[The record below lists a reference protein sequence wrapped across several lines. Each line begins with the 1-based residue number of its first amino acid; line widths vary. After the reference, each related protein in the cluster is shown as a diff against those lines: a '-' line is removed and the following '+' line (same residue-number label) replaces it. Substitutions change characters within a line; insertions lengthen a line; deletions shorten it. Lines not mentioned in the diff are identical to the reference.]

1 MKNNDFIS
9 FLFMLYNNAQYKNET
24 MDQGSVIEYYKK
36 LKDIISTNDGT
47 RSFIIRTEDC
57 HDQNAPFNQSQET
70 RLRITHSDHM
80 ISQITEGFINF
91 KIKLTIQL
99 SKDIQTTHVN
109 DTEKLGKIF
118 VGFKSSNQ
126 LLDQLQIYSNNLS
139 TGYQQNECCREGFCY
154 STIKPYSEKKTR
166 KYTHS
171 LYENV
176 SDYSQSVCGTYVD
189 LVDIMDGQKHDVE
202 FEMNLPFEDMLA
214 LQAFDLYPNR
224 IVGDIEIRF
233 YVKPAGLVYC
243 QVDPRKIK
251 EVKEFMEDST
261 IASTFKSIPIFKH
274 GFTQIGNDSKIA
286 ALNVGSDKS
295 ITPTT
300 ESITLSCLGL
310 TVTAC
315 KSNMFGFGVK
325 ESTLQAIEQ
334 MFSEPVSIPSQQL
347 DYNAFPTAPTAAGV
361 QGTMNSPLSN
371 ITSITVVFPKHANDY
386 TCFDNPIYHNL
397 QLTINGKNY
406 PDEPVSTLGAR
417 FLQYQLVASEL
428 DGGIQCT
435 KEFEDS
441 LTMPKNK
448 DDGTR
453 YKNTLSDASS
463 FMLNIQTERSRGG
476 YLFDGL
482 DSNGQNVPIQIRG
495 QPIHSGDG
503 DTYFNC
509 DETGQN
515 HPPPPQ
521 VFFCRDTYFTVDIHD
536 GLVYHL
542 KGCPPGSQV

>member
-1 MKNNDFIS
+1 
-9 FLFMLYNNAQYKNET
+9 MLYNNAQYKNES
-24 MDQGSVIEYYKK
+24 MDQGSVVEYYKK

-70 RLRITHSDHM
+70 RLRITHNDHM

-91 KIKLTIQL
+91 NIKLTLQL
-99 SKDIQTTHVN
+99 SEVITDIHSG
-109 DTEKLGKIF
+109 DEKQLGKIF

-126 LLDQLQIYSNNLS
+126 LLDQLQIYSNNIS
-139 TGYQQNECCREGFCY
+139 SGYQQNECCREGFCY

-189 LVDIMDGQKHDVE
+189 LNTLMDGQKHEVE

-214 LQAFDLYPNR
+214 FQAFDLYPNR

-233 YVKPAGLVYC
+233 YVKPVGLVYC

-251 EVKEFMEDST
+251 EVKEFMEDES
-261 IASTFKSIPIFKH
+261 IAATFTETPVFLH
-274 GFTQIGNDSKIA
+274 QFTQIGNESKIA
-286 ALNVGSDKS
+286 ALKIDSGNV
-295 ITPTT
+295 TT
-300 ESITLSCLGL
+300 TTKAVTLSCHGL
-310 TVTAC
+310 TVTSC

-325 ESTLQAIEQ
+325 ESTLQAIAS

-347 DYNAFPTAPTAAGV
+347 DYNAFPLAPTRAGV
-361 QGTMNSPLSN
+361 QSTINAPLN
-371 ITSITVVFPKHANDY
+371 NTTSISVMFPKHSNDY
-386 TCFDNPIYHNL
+386 TCFDNPIYHNV
-397 QLTINGKNY
+397 QLTINGQNY
-406 PDEPVSTLGAR
+406 PDEPISTLGAR

-435 KEFEDS
+435 KEYEDS
-441 LTMPKNK
+441 LTMIKNNETTGK
-448 DDGTR
+448 R
-453 YKNTLSDASS
+453 FKNTLSDASS
-463 FMLNIQTERSRGG
+463 FMINIQTERSRGG

>member
-1 MKNNDFIS
+1 
-9 FLFMLYNNAQYKNET
+9 MLYNNAQYKNES
-24 MDQGSVIEYYKK
+24 MDQGSVVEYYKK

-70 RLRITHSDHM
+70 RLRITHNDHM

-91 KIKLTIQL
+91 NIKLTLQL
-99 SKDIQTTHVN
+99 SEVITDIHSG
-109 DTEKLGKIF
+109 DEKQLGKIF

-126 LLDQLQIYSNNLS
+126 LLDQLQIYSNNIS
-139 TGYQQNECCREGFCY
+139 SGYQQNECCREGFCY

>member
-1 MKNNDFIS
+1 
-9 FLFMLYNNAQYKNET
+9 MLYNNAQYKNET
-24 MDQGSVIEYYKK
+24 TDQGCVVEYYEK
-36 LKDIISTNDGT
+36 LRDLISKNDGT

-70 RLRITHSDHM
+70 RLRITHNDHM

-91 KIKLTIQL
+91 KIKLTLQL
-99 SKDIQTTHVN
+99 SKDIQASHVN
-109 DTEKLGKIF
+109 DTNHLGKLF

-126 LLDQLQIYSNNLS
+126 LLDQLQIYSNNVS
-139 TGYQQNECCREGFCY
+139 TGYQQNECCREGYCY

-176 SDYSQSVCGTYVD
+176 SDYSQSVCGTYID
-189 LVDIMDGQKHDVE
+189 LSDFRDGQKHDVE
-202 FEMNLPFEDMLA
+202 FEMNLPFEDILA
-214 LQAFDLYPNR
+214 FQAFDLYPNR
-224 IVGDIEIRF
+224 VVGDIEIRF
-233 YVKPAGLVYC
+233 YVKPVGLVYC
-243 QVDPRKIK
+243 QVDPRTIK
-251 EVKEFMEDST
+251 EVKEYMEDT
-261 IASTFKSIPIFKH
+261 IIDSTFKSAPVFKH
-274 GFTQIGNDSKIA
+274 GFTQIGNESKIA

-310 TVTAC
+310 TVTSC
-315 KSNMFGFGVK
+315 KSNMFGFCVK
-325 ESTLQAIEQ
+325 EHSLQSIAQ
-334 MFSEPVSIPSQQL
+334 MLSRPLPIPSQQL
-347 DYNAFPTAPTAAGV
+347 DYNAFPLAATRSGI
-361 QGTMNSPLSN
+361 QSTINMPLFN
-371 ITSITVVFPKHANDY
+371 TTSITVVFPKHANDY
-386 TCFDNPIYHNL
+386 TCFDNPIYHNV
-397 QLTINGKNY
+397 QLTINGQNY

-441 LTMPKNK
+441 LTMDRNK
-448 DDGTR
+448 ADGGK

-482 DSNGQNVPIQIRG
+482 DSNGQNIPIQIRG
-495 QPIHSGDG
+495 QPIYPDVN
-503 DTYFNC
+503 DTYYNF
-509 DETGQN
+509 DETGEN

-521 VFFCRDTYFTVDIHD
+521 LFVCRDTYFTVDIND
-536 GLVYHL
+536 GLVYHPT
-542 KGCPPGSQV
+542 GSPEGSQV

>member
-1 MKNNDFIS
+1 
-9 FLFMLYNNAQYKNET
+9 MLYNNAQYKNET

-347 DYNAFPTAPTAAGV
+347 DYNAFPLAPTRAGV
-361 QGTMNSPLSN
+361 QSTINAPLN
-371 ITSITVVFPKHANDY
+371 NTTSISVMFPKHSNDY
-386 TCFDNPIYHNL
+386 TCFDNPIYHNV
-397 QLTINGKNY
+397 QLTINGQNY

>member
-1 MKNNDFIS
+1 
-9 FLFMLYNNAQYKNET
+9 MLYNNAQYKNES
-24 MDQGSVIEYYKK
+24 MDQGSVVEYYKK

-70 RLRITHSDHM
+70 RLRITHNDHM

-91 KIKLTIQL
+91 NIKLTLQL
-99 SKDIQTTHVN
+99 SEVITDIHSG
-109 DTEKLGKIF
+109 DEKQLGKIF

-126 LLDQLQIYSNNLS
+126 LLDQLQIYSNNIS
-139 TGYQQNECCREGFCY
+139 SGYQQNECCREGFCY

-189 LVDIMDGQKHDVE
+189 LNTLMDGQKHDVE

-214 LQAFDLYPNR
+214 FQAFDLYPNR

-233 YVKPAGLVYC
+233 YVKPVGLVYC

-251 EVKEFMEDST
+251 EVKEFMEDES
-261 IASTFKSIPIFKH
+261 IAATFTETPVFLH
-274 GFTQIGNDSKIA
+274 QFTQIGNESKIA
-286 ALNVGSDKS
+286 ALKIASGSV
-295 ITPTT
+295 TT
-300 ESITLSCLGL
+300 TTKAVTLSCHGL
-310 TVTAC
+310 TVTSC

-325 ESTLQAIEQ
+325 ESTLQAIAS

-347 DYNAFPTAPTAAGV
+347 DYNAFPLAPTRAGV
-361 QGTMNSPLSN
+361 QSTINAPLN
-371 ITSITVVFPKHANDY
+371 NTTSISVMFPKHSNDY
-386 TCFDNPIYHNL
+386 TCFDNPIYHNV
-397 QLTINGKNY
+397 QLTINGQNY
-406 PDEPVSTLGAR
+406 PDEPISTLGAR

-435 KEFEDS
+435 KEYEDS
-441 LTMPKNK
+441 LTMIKNNETTGK
-448 DDGTR
+448 R
-453 YKNTLSDASS
+453 FKNTLSDASS
-463 FMLNIQTERSRGG
+463 FMINIQTERSRGG
-476 YLFDGL
+476 YLYDGL
-482 DSNGQNVPIQIRG
+482 DSNGQNIPIQIRG
-495 QPIHSGDG
+495 QPIYSDAQ
-503 DTYFNC
+503 DTYFNY
-509 DETGQN
+509 DESGQN

-521 VFFCRDTYFTVDIHD
+521 LFICRDTYFTVDTSN
-536 GLVYHL
+536 GLVYHPT
-542 KGCPPGSQV
+542 GSPPGSQA

>member
-1 MKNNDFIS
+1 
-9 FLFMLYNNAQYKNET
+9 MLYNNAQYKNET

-99 SKDIQTTHVN
+99 SKDIQSTHVN

-261 IASTFKSIPIFKH
+261 IASTFRSIPIFKH

-509 DETGQN
+509 DETGKN

>member
-1 MKNNDFIS
+1 
-9 FLFMLYNNAQYKNET
+9 MLYNNAQYKNET

-80 ISQITEGFINF
+80 ISQITEGFNNF

-99 SKDIQTTHVN
+99 SKDIQSTHVN

>member
-1 MKNNDFIS
+1 
-9 FLFMLYNNAQYKNET
+9 MLYNNAQYKNET

-70 RLRITHSDHM
+70 RLKITHSDHM

-371 ITSITVVFPKHANDY
+371 ITSITVVFPKHTNDY

-509 DETGQN
+509 DETGKN

>member
-1 MKNNDFIS
+1 
-9 FLFMLYNNAQYKNET
+9 MLYNNAQYKNET

-91 KIKLTIQL
+91 NIKLTIQL

>member
-1 MKNNDFIS
+1 
-9 FLFMLYNNAQYKNET
+9 MLYNNAQYKNET
-24 MDQGSVIEYYKK
+24 TDQGCVVEYYEK
-36 LKDIISTNDGT
+36 LRDLISKNDGT

-70 RLRITHSDHM
+70 RLRITHNDHM

-91 KIKLTIQL
+91 KIKLTLQL
-99 SKDIQTTHVN
+99 SKDIQATHVN
-109 DTEKLGKIF
+109 DTNHLGKLF

-126 LLDQLQIYSNNLS
+126 LLDQLQIYSNNVS
-139 TGYQQNECCREGFCY
+139 TGYQQNECCREGYCY

-176 SDYSQSVCGTYVD
+176 SDYSQSVCGTYID
-189 LVDIMDGQKHDVE
+189 LSDFRDGQKHDVE
-202 FEMNLPFEDMLA
+202 FEMNLPFEDILA
-214 LQAFDLYPNR
+214 FQAFDLYPNR
-224 IVGDIEIRF
+224 VVGDIEIRF
-233 YVKPAGLVYC
+233 YVKPVGLVYC
-243 QVDPRKIK
+243 QVDPRTIK
-251 EVKEFMEDST
+251 EVKEYMEDT
-261 IASTFKSIPIFKH
+261 IIDSTFKSAPVFKH
-274 GFTQIGNDSKIA
+274 GFTQIGNESKIA

-310 TVTAC
+310 TVTSC
-315 KSNMFGFGVK
+315 KSNMFGFCVK
-325 ESTLQAIEQ
+325 EHSLQSIAQ
-334 MFSEPVSIPSQQL
+334 MLSRPLPIPSQQL
-347 DYNAFPTAPTAAGV
+347 DYNAFPLAATRSGI
-361 QGTMNSPLSN
+361 QSTINMPLFN
-371 ITSITVVFPKHANDY
+371 TTSITVVFPKHANDY
-386 TCFDNPIYHNL
+386 TCFDNPIYHNV
-397 QLTINGKNY
+397 QLTINGQNY

-441 LTMPKNK
+441 LTMDRNK
-448 DDGTR
+448 ADGGK

-476 YLFDGL
+476 YLFDDL
-482 DSNGQNVPIQIRG
+482 DSNGQNIPIQIRG
-495 QPIHSGDG
+495 QPIYPDVN
-503 DTYFNC
+503 DTYYNF
-509 DETGQN
+509 DETGEN

-521 VFFCRDTYFTVDIHD
+521 LFVCRDTYFTVDIND
-536 GLVYHL
+536 GLVYHPT
-542 KGCPPGSQV
+542 GSPEGSQV

>member
-1 MKNNDFIS
+1 
-9 FLFMLYNNAQYKNET
+9 MLYNNAQYKNET
-24 MDQGSVIEYYKK
+24 MDQGSVVEYYKK

-70 RLRITHSDHM
+70 RLKITHSDHM

-243 QVDPRKIK
+243 QVDPRNIK

>member
-1 MKNNDFIS
+1 
-9 FLFMLYNNAQYKNET
+9 MLYNNAQYKNET

-176 SDYSQSVCGTYVD
+176 SDYSQSVFGTYVD

>member
-1 MKNNDFIS
+1 
-9 FLFMLYNNAQYKNET
+9 MLYNNAQYKNET
-24 MDQGSVIEYYKK
+24 TDQGCVVEYYEK
-36 LKDIISTNDGT
+36 LRDLISKNDGT

-70 RLRITHSDHM
+70 RLRITHNDHM

-91 KIKLTIQL
+91 KIKLTLQL
-99 SKDIQTTHVN
+99 SKDIQATHVN
-109 DTEKLGKIF
+109 DTNHLGKLF

-126 LLDQLQIYSNNLS
+126 LLDQLQIYSNNVS
-139 TGYQQNECCREGFCY
+139 TGYQQNECCREGYCY

-176 SDYSQSVCGTYVD
+176 SDYSQSVCGTYID
-189 LVDIMDGQKHDVE
+189 LSDFRDGQKHDVE
-202 FEMNLPFEDMLA
+202 FEMNLPFEDILA
-214 LQAFDLYPNR
+214 FQAFDLYPNR
-224 IVGDIEIRF
+224 VVGDIEIRF
-233 YVKPAGLVYC
+233 YVKPVGLVYC
-243 QVDPRKIK
+243 QVDPRTIK
-251 EVKEFMEDST
+251 EVKEYMEDT
-261 IASTFKSIPIFKH
+261 IIDSTFKSAPVFKH
-274 GFTQIGNDSKIA
+274 GFTQIGNESKIA

-310 TVTAC
+310 TVTSC
-315 KSNMFGFGVK
+315 KSNMFGFCVK
-325 ESTLQAIEQ
+325 EHSLQSIAQ
-334 MFSEPVSIPSQQL
+334 MLSRPLPIPSQQL
-347 DYNAFPTAPTAAGV
+347 DYNAFPLAATRSGI
-361 QGTMNSPLSN
+361 QSTINMPLFN
-371 ITSITVVFPKHANDY
+371 TTSITVVFPKHANDY
-386 TCFDNPIYHNL
+386 TCFDNPIYHNV
-397 QLTINGKNY
+397 QLTINGQNY

-441 LTMPKNK
+441 LTMDKNK
-448 DDGTR
+448 SDGGK

-482 DSNGQNVPIQIRG
+482 DSNGQNIPIQIRG
-495 QPIHSGDG
+495 QPIYPDVN
-503 DTYFNC
+503 DTYYNF
-509 DETGQN
+509 DETGEN

-521 VFFCRDTYFTVDIHD
+521 LFVCRDTYFTVDIND
-536 GLVYHL
+536 GLVYHPT
-542 KGCPPGSQV
+542 GSPEGSQV

>member
-1 MKNNDFIS
+1 
-9 FLFMLYNNAQYKNET
+9 MLYNNAQYKNET
-24 MDQGSVIEYYKK
+24 MDHGSVVEYYKK

-70 RLRITHSDHM
+70 RLKITHSDHM

>member
-1 MKNNDFIS
+1 
-9 FLFMLYNNAQYKNET
+9 MLYNNAQYKNET
-24 MDQGSVIEYYKK
+24 TDQGCVVEYYEK
-36 LKDIISTNDGT
+36 LRDLISKNDGT

-70 RLRITHSDHM
+70 RLRITHNDHM

-91 KIKLTIQL
+91 KIKLTLQL
-99 SKDIQTTHVN
+99 SKDIQATHVN
-109 DTEKLGKIF
+109 DTNHLGKLF

-126 LLDQLQIYSNNLS
+126 LLDQLQIYSNNVS
-139 TGYQQNECCREGFCY
+139 TGYQQNECCREGYCY

-176 SDYSQSVCGTYVD
+176 SDYSQSVCGTYID
-189 LVDIMDGQKHDVE
+189 LSDFRDGQKHDVE
-202 FEMNLPFEDMLA
+202 FEMNLPFEDILA
-214 LQAFDLYPNR
+214 FQAFDLYPNR
-224 IVGDIEIRF
+224 VVGDIEIRF
-233 YVKPAGLVYC
+233 YVKPVGLVYC
-243 QVDPRKIK
+243 QVDPRTIK
-251 EVKEFMEDST
+251 EVKEYMEDT
-261 IASTFKSIPIFKH
+261 IIDSTFKSAPVFKH
-274 GFTQIGNDSKIA
+274 GFTQIGNESKIA

-300 ESITLSCLGL
+300 ESVTLSCLGL
-310 TVTAC
+310 TVTSC
-315 KSNMFGFGVK
+315 KSNMFGFCVK
-325 ESTLQAIEQ
+325 EHSLQSIAQ
-334 MFSEPVSIPSQQL
+334 MLSRPLPIPSQQL
-347 DYNAFPTAPTAAGV
+347 DYNAFPLAATRSGI
-361 QGTMNSPLSN
+361 QSTINMPLFN
-371 ITSITVVFPKHANDY
+371 TTSITVVFPKHANDY
-386 TCFDNPIYHNL
+386 TCFDNPIYHNV
-397 QLTINGKNY
+397 QLTINGQNY

-441 LTMPKNK
+441 LTMDRNK
-448 DDGTR
+448 ADGGK

-482 DSNGQNVPIQIRG
+482 DSNGQNIPIQIRG
-495 QPIHSGDG
+495 QPIYPDVN
-503 DTYFNC
+503 DTYYNF
-509 DETGQN
+509 DETGEN

-521 VFFCRDTYFTVDIHD
+521 LFVCRDTYFTVDIND
-536 GLVYHL
+536 GLVYHPT
-542 KGCPPGSQV
+542 GSPEGSQV

>member
-1 MKNNDFIS
+1 
-9 FLFMLYNNAQYKNET
+9 MLYNNAQYKNET
-24 MDQGSVIEYYKK
+24 TDQGCVVEYYEK
-36 LKDIISTNDGT
+36 LRDLISKNDGT

-70 RLRITHSDHM
+70 RLRITHNDHM

-91 KIKLTIQL
+91 KIKLTLQL
-99 SKDIQTTHVN
+99 SKDIQATHVN
-109 DTEKLGKIF
+109 DTNHLGKLF

-126 LLDQLQIYSNNLS
+126 LLDQLQIYSNNVS
-139 TGYQQNECCREGFCY
+139 TGYQQNECCREGYCY

-176 SDYSQSVCGTYVD
+176 SDYSQSVCGTYID
-189 LVDIMDGQKHDVE
+189 LSDFRDGQKHDVE
-202 FEMNLPFEDMLA
+202 FEMNLPFEDILA
-214 LQAFDLYPNR
+214 FQAFDLYPNR
-224 IVGDIEIRF
+224 VVGDIEIRF
-233 YVKPAGLVYC
+233 YVKPVGLVYC
-243 QVDPRKIK
+243 QVDPRTIK
-251 EVKEFMEDST
+251 EVKEYMEDT
-261 IASTFKSIPIFKH
+261 IIDSTFKSAPVFKH
-274 GFTQIGNDSKIA
+274 GFTQIGNESKIA

-310 TVTAC
+310 TVTSC
-315 KSNMFGFGVK
+315 KSNMFGFCVK
-325 ESTLQAIEQ
+325 EHSLQSIAQ
-334 MFSEPVSIPSQQL
+334 MLSRPLPIPSQQL
-347 DYNAFPTAPTAAGV
+347 DYNAFPLAATRSGI
-361 QGTMNSPLSN
+361 QSTINMPLFN
-371 ITSITVVFPKHANDY
+371 TTSITVVFPKHANDY
-386 TCFDNPIYHNL
+386 TCFDNPIYHNV
-397 QLTINGKNY
+397 QLTINGQNY

-441 LTMPKNK
+441 LTMDRNK
-448 DDGTR
+448 ADGGK

-482 DSNGQNVPIQIRG
+482 DSNGQNIPIQIRG
-495 QPIHSGDG
+495 QPIYPDVNN
-503 DTYFNC
+503 TYYNF
-509 DETGQN
+509 DETGEN

-521 VFFCRDTYFTVDIHD
+521 LFVCRDTYFTVDIND
-536 GLVYHL
+536 GLVYHPT
-542 KGCPPGSQV
+542 GSPEGSQV

>member
-1 MKNNDFIS
+1 
-9 FLFMLYNNAQYKNET
+9 MLYNNAQYKNET

-233 YVKPAGLVYC
+233 YVKPVGLVYC

>member
-1 MKNNDFIS
+1 
-9 FLFMLYNNAQYKNET
+9 MLYNNAQYKNET

-536 GLVYHL
+536 GLVYHP

>member
-1 MKNNDFIS
+1 
-9 FLFMLYNNAQYKNET
+9 MLYNNAQYKNET

-70 RLRITHSDHM
+70 RLKITYSDHM

-99 SKDIQTTHVN
+99 SKDIQSTHVN

-509 DETGQN
+509 DETGKN

>member
-1 MKNNDFIS
+1 
-9 FLFMLYNNAQYKNET
+9 MLYNNAQYKNET
-24 MDQGSVIEYYKK
+24 TDQGCVVEYYEK
-36 LKDIISTNDGT
+36 LRDLISKNDGT

-70 RLRITHSDHM
+70 RLRITHNDHM

-99 SKDIQTTHVN
+99 SKDIQSTHVN

-139 TGYQQNECCREGFCY
+139 TGYQQNECCREGYCY

-176 SDYSQSVCGTYVD
+176 SDYSQSVCGTYID
-189 LVDIMDGQKHDVE
+189 LSDFRDGQKHDVE

-325 ESTLQAIEQ
+325 ESTLQAIAS

-347 DYNAFPTAPTAAGV
+347 DYNAFPLAATRSGI
-361 QGTMNSPLSN
+361 QSTINMPLFN
-371 ITSITVVFPKHANDY
+371 TTSITVVFPKHANDY
-386 TCFDNPIYHNL
+386 TCFDNPIYHNV
-397 QLTINGKNY
+397 QLTINGQNY
-406 PDEPVSTLGAR
+406 PDEPISTLGAR

-435 KEFEDS
+435 KEYEDS
-441 LTMPKNK
+441 LTMIKNNETTGK
-448 DDGTR
+448 R
-453 YKNTLSDASS
+453 FKNTLSDASS
-463 FMLNIQTERSRGG
+463 FMINIQTERSRGG
-476 YLFDGL
+476 YLYDGL
-482 DSNGQNVPIQIRG
+482 DSNGQNIPIQIRG
-495 QPIHSGDG
+495 QPIYSDAQ
-503 DTYFNC
+503 DTYFNY
-509 DETGQN
+509 DESGQN

-521 VFFCRDTYFTVDIHD
+521 LFICRDTYFTVDTSN
-536 GLVYHL
+536 GLVYHPT
-542 KGCPPGSQV
+542 GSPEGSQV

>member
-1 MKNNDFIS
+1 
-9 FLFMLYNNAQYKNET
+9 MLYNNAQYKNES
-24 MDQGSVIEYYKK
+24 MDQGSVVEYYKK

-70 RLRITHSDHM
+70 RLRITHNDHM

-91 KIKLTIQL
+91 NIKLTLQL
-99 SKDIQTTHVN
+99 SEVITDIHLG
-109 DTEKLGKIF
+109 DEKQLGKIF

-126 LLDQLQIYSNNLS
+126 LLDQLQIYSNNIS
-139 TGYQQNECCREGFCY
+139 SGYQQNECCREGFCY

-189 LVDIMDGQKHDVE
+189 LNTLMDGQKHEVE

-214 LQAFDLYPNR
+214 FQAFDLYPNR

-233 YVKPAGLVYC
+233 YVKPVGLVYC

-251 EVKEFMEDST
+251 EVKEFMEDES
-261 IASTFKSIPIFKH
+261 IAATFTETPVFLH
-274 GFTQIGNDSKIA
+274 QFTQIGNESKIA
-286 ALNVGSDKS
+286 ALKIDSGNVTS
-295 ITPTT
+295 TT
-300 ESITLSCLGL
+300 KAVTLSCHGL
-310 TVTAC
+310 TVTSC

-325 ESTLQAIEQ
+325 ESTLQAIAS

-347 DYNAFPTAPTAAGV
+347 DYNAFPLAPTRAGV
-361 QGTMNSPLSN
+361 QSTINAPLN
-371 ITSITVVFPKHANDY
+371 NTTSISVMFPKHSNDY
-386 TCFDNPIYHNL
+386 TCFDNPIYHNV
-397 QLTINGKNY
+397 QLTINGQNY
-406 PDEPVSTLGAR
+406 PDEPISTLGAR

-435 KEFEDS
+435 KEYEDS
-441 LTMPKNK
+441 LTMIKNNETTGK
-448 DDGTR
+448 R
-453 YKNTLSDASS
+453 FKNTLSDASS
-463 FMLNIQTERSRGG
+463 FMINIQTERSRGG
-476 YLFDGL
+476 YLYDGL
-482 DSNGQNVPIQIRG
+482 DSNGQNIPIQIRG
-495 QPIHSGDG
+495 QPIYSDAQ
-503 DTYFNC
+503 DTYFNY
-509 DETGQN
+509 DESGQN

-521 VFFCRDTYFTVDIHD
+521 LFICRDTYFTVDTSNC
-536 GLVYHL
+536 LVYHPT
-542 KGCPPGSQV
+542 GSPPGSQA

>member
-1 MKNNDFIS
+1 
-9 FLFMLYNNAQYKNET
+9 MLYNNAQYKNET

-521 VFFCRDTYFTVDIHD
+521 VFFCRDTYFTLDIHD

>member
-1 MKNNDFIS
+1 
-9 FLFMLYNNAQYKNET
+9 MLYNNAQYKNET
-24 MDQGSVIEYYKK
+24 TDQGCVVEYYEK
-36 LKDIISTNDGT
+36 LRDLISKNDGT

-70 RLRITHSDHM
+70 RLRITHNDHM

-91 KIKLTIQL
+91 KIKLTLQL
-99 SKDIQTTHVN
+99 SKDIQATHVN
-109 DTEKLGKIF
+109 DTNHLGKLF

-126 LLDQLQIYSNNLS
+126 LLDQLQIYSNNVS
-139 TGYQQNECCREGFCY
+139 TGYQQNECCREGYCY

-176 SDYSQSVCGTYVD
+176 SDYSQSVCGTYID
-189 LVDIMDGQKHDVE
+189 LSDFRDGQKHDVE
-202 FEMNLPFEDMLA
+202 FEMNLPFEDILA
-214 LQAFDLYPNR
+214 FQAFDLYPNR
-224 IVGDIEIRF
+224 VVGDIEIRF
-233 YVKPAGLVYC
+233 YVKPVGLVYC
-243 QVDPRKIK
+243 QVDPRTIK
-251 EVKEFMEDST
+251 EVKEYMEDT
-261 IASTFKSIPIFKH
+261 IIDSTFKSAPVFKH
-274 GFTQIGNDSKIA
+274 GFTQIGNESKIA

-347 DYNAFPTAPTAAGV
+347 DYNAFPLAPTRAGV
-361 QGTMNSPLSN
+361 QSTINAPLN
-371 ITSITVVFPKHANDY
+371 NTTSISVMFPKHSNDY
-386 TCFDNPIYHNL
+386 TCFDNPIYHNV
-397 QLTINGKNY
+397 QLTINGQNY

-441 LTMPKNK
+441 LTMDRNK
-448 DDGTR
+448 ADGGK

-482 DSNGQNVPIQIRG
+482 DSNGQNIPIQIRG
-495 QPIHSGDG
+495 QPIYPDVN
-503 DTYFNC
+503 DTYYNF
-509 DETGQN
+509 DETGEN

-521 VFFCRDTYFTVDIHD
+521 LFVCRDTYFTVDIND
-536 GLVYHL
+536 GLVYHPT
-542 KGCPPGSQV
+542 GSPEGSQV

>member
-1 MKNNDFIS
+1 
-9 FLFMLYNNAQYKNET
+9 MLYNNAQYKNET
-24 MDQGSVIEYYKK
+24 TDQGCVVEYYEK
-36 LKDIISTNDGT
+36 LRDLISKNDGT

-70 RLRITHSDHM
+70 RLRITHNDHM

-91 KIKLTIQL
+91 KIKLTLQL

-126 LLDQLQIYSNNLS
+126 LLDQLQIYSNNVS
-139 TGYQQNECCREGFCY
+139 TGYQQNECCREGYCY

-176 SDYSQSVCGTYVD
+176 SDYSQSVCGTYID
-189 LVDIMDGQKHDVE
+189 LSDFRDGQKHDVE
-202 FEMNLPFEDMLA
+202 FEMNLPFEDILA
-214 LQAFDLYPNR
+214 FQAFDLYPNR
-224 IVGDIEIRF
+224 VVGDIEIRF
-233 YVKPAGLVYC
+233 YVKPVGLVYC
-243 QVDPRKIK
+243 QVDPRTIK
-251 EVKEFMEDST
+251 EVKEYMEDT
-261 IASTFKSIPIFKH
+261 IIDSTFKSAPVFKH
-274 GFTQIGNDSKIA
+274 GFTQIGNESKIA

-310 TVTAC
+310 TVTSC
-315 KSNMFGFGVK
+315 KSNMFGFCVK
-325 ESTLQAIEQ
+325 EHSLQSIAQ
-334 MFSEPVSIPSQQL
+334 MLSRPLPIPSQQL
-347 DYNAFPTAPTAAGV
+347 DYNAFPLAATRSGI
-361 QGTMNSPLSN
+361 QSTINMPLFN
-371 ITSITVVFPKHANDY
+371 TTSITVVFPKHANDY
-386 TCFDNPIYHNL
+386 TCFDNPIYHNV
-397 QLTINGKNY
+397 QLTINGQNY

-441 LTMPKNK
+441 LTMDRNK
-448 DDGTR
+448 ADGGK

-482 DSNGQNVPIQIRG
+482 DSNGQNIPIQIRG
-495 QPIHSGDG
+495 QPIYPDVN
-503 DTYFNC
+503 DTYYNF
-509 DETGQN
+509 DETGEN

-521 VFFCRDTYFTVDIHD
+521 LFVCRDTYFTVDIND
-536 GLVYHL
+536 GLVYHPT
-542 KGCPPGSQV
+542 GSPEGSQV

>member
-1 MKNNDFIS
+1 
-9 FLFMLYNNAQYKNET
+9 MLYNNAQYKNET

-99 SKDIQTTHVN
+99 SKDIQSTHVN

-509 DETGQN
+509 DETGKN

>member
-1 MKNNDFIS
+1 
-9 FLFMLYNNAQYKNET
+9 MLYNNAQYKNET

-476 YLFDGL
+476 YLYDGL

>member
-1 MKNNDFIS
+1 
-9 FLFMLYNNAQYKNET
+9 MLYNNAQYKNET

-70 RLRITHSDHM
+70 RLKITHSDHM

-503 DTYFNC
+503 DTYFN
-509 DETGQN
+509 
-515 HPPPPQ
+515 
-521 VFFCRDTYFTVDIHD
+521 
-536 GLVYHL
+536 
-542 KGCPPGSQV
+542 

>member
-1 MKNNDFIS
+1 
-9 FLFMLYNNAQYKNET
+9 MLYNNAQYKNET
-24 MDQGSVIEYYKK
+24 TDQGCVVEYYEK
-36 LKDIISTNDGT
+36 LRDLISKNDGT

-70 RLRITHSDHM
+70 RLRITHNDHM

-91 KIKLTIQL
+91 KIKLTLQL
-99 SKDIQTTHVN
+99 SKDIQATHVN
-109 DTEKLGKIF
+109 DTNHLGKLF

-126 LLDQLQIYSNNLS
+126 LLDQLQIYSNNVS
-139 TGYQQNECCREGFCY
+139 TGYQQNECCREGYCY

-189 LVDIMDGQKHDVE
+189 LNTLMDGQKHDVE

-214 LQAFDLYPNR
+214 FQAFDLYPNR

-233 YVKPAGLVYC
+233 YVKPVGLVYC
-243 QVDPRKIK
+243 QVDPRTIK
-251 EVKEFMEDST
+251 EVKEYMEDT
-261 IASTFKSIPIFKH
+261 IIDSTFKSAPVFKH
-274 GFTQIGNDSKIA
+274 GFTQIGNESKIA

-347 DYNAFPTAPTAAGV
+347 DYNAFPLAPTRAGV
-361 QGTMNSPLSN
+361 QSTINAPLN
-371 ITSITVVFPKHANDY
+371 NTTSISVMFPKHSNDY
-386 TCFDNPIYHNL
+386 TCFDNPIYHNV
-397 QLTINGKNY
+397 QLTINGQNY

-441 LTMPKNK
+441 LTMDRNK
-448 DDGTR
+448 ADGGK

-482 DSNGQNVPIQIRG
+482 DSNGQNIPIQIRG
-495 QPIHSGDG
+495 QPIYPDVN
-503 DTYFNC
+503 DTYYNF
-509 DETGQN
+509 DETGEN

-521 VFFCRDTYFTVDIHD
+521 LFVCRDTYFTVDIND
-536 GLVYHL
+536 GLVYHPT
-542 KGCPPGSQV
+542 GSPEGSQV

>member
-1 MKNNDFIS
+1 
-9 FLFMLYNNAQYKNET
+9 MLYNNAQYKNET

-386 TCFDNPIYHNL
+386 TCFDNPIYHNV
-397 QLTINGKNY
+397 QLTINGQNY

>member
-1 MKNNDFIS
+1 
-9 FLFMLYNNAQYKNET
+9 MLYNNAQYKNET
-24 MDQGSVIEYYKK
+24 MDQGSVVEYYKK

-70 RLRITHSDHM
+70 RLKITHSDHM

-99 SKDIQTTHVN
+99 SKDIQSTHVN

-482 DSNGQNVPIQIRG
+482 DSNVQNVPIQIRG

-509 DETGQN
+509 DETGKN

-542 KGCPPGSQV
+542 KGCPPGAQV

>member
-1 MKNNDFIS
+1 
-9 FLFMLYNNAQYKNET
+9 MLYNNAQYKNET
-24 MDQGSVIEYYKK
+24 TDQGCVVEYYEK
-36 LKDIISTNDGT
+36 LRDLISKNDGT

-70 RLRITHSDHM
+70 RLRITHNDHM

-91 KIKLTIQL
+91 KIKLTLQL
-99 SKDIQTTHVN
+99 SKDIQATHVN
-109 DTEKLGKIF
+109 DTNHLGKLF

-126 LLDQLQIYSNNLS
+126 LLDQLQIYSNNVS
-139 TGYQQNECCREGFCY
+139 TGYQQNECCREGYCY

-176 SDYSQSVCGTYVD
+176 SDYSHSVCGTYID
-189 LVDIMDGQKHDVE
+189 LSDFRDGQKHDVE
-202 FEMNLPFEDMLA
+202 FEMNLPFEDILA
-214 LQAFDLYPNR
+214 FQAFDLYPNR
-224 IVGDIEIRF
+224 VVGDIEIRF
-233 YVKPAGLVYC
+233 YVKPVGLVYC
-243 QVDPRKIK
+243 QVDPRTIK
-251 EVKEFMEDST
+251 EVKEYMEDT
-261 IASTFKSIPIFKH
+261 IIDSTFKSAPVFKH
-274 GFTQIGNDSKIA
+274 GFTQIGNESKIA

-310 TVTAC
+310 TITSC
-315 KSNMFGFGVK
+315 KSNMFGFCVK
-325 ESTLQAIEQ
+325 EHSLQSIAQ
-334 MFSEPVSIPSQQL
+334 MLSRPLPIPSQQL
-347 DYNAFPTAPTAAGV
+347 DYNAFPLAATRSGI
-361 QGTMNSPLSN
+361 QSTINMPLFN
-371 ITSITVVFPKHANDY
+371 TTSITVVFPKHANDY
-386 TCFDNPIYHNL
+386 TCFDNPIYHNV
-397 QLTINGKNY
+397 QLTINGQNY

-441 LTMPKNK
+441 LTMDRNK
-448 DDGTR
+448 ADGGK

-482 DSNGQNVPIQIRG
+482 DSNGQNIPIQIRG
-495 QPIHSGDG
+495 QPIYPDVN
-503 DTYFNC
+503 DTYYNF
-509 DETGQN
+509 DETGEN

-521 VFFCRDTYFTVDIHD
+521 LFVCRDTYFTVDIND
-536 GLVYHL
+536 GLVYHPT
-542 KGCPPGSQV
+542 GSPEGSQV

>member
-1 MKNNDFIS
+1 
-9 FLFMLYNNAQYKNET
+9 MLYNNAQYKNET
-24 MDQGSVIEYYKK
+24 TDQGCVVEYYEK
-36 LKDIISTNDGT
+36 LRDLISKNDGT

-70 RLRITHSDHM
+70 RLRITHNDHM

-91 KIKLTIQL
+91 KIKLTLQL
-99 SKDIQTTHVN
+99 SKDIQATHVN
-109 DTEKLGKIF
+109 DTNHLGKLF

-126 LLDQLQIYSNNLS
+126 LLDQLQIYSNNVS
-139 TGYQQNECCREGFCY
+139 TGYQQNECCREGYCY

-176 SDYSQSVCGTYVD
+176 SDYSQSVCGTYID
-189 LVDIMDGQKHDVE
+189 LSDFRDGQKHDVE
-202 FEMNLPFEDMLA
+202 FEMNLPFEDILA
-214 LQAFDLYPNR
+214 FQAFDLYPNR
-224 IVGDIEIRF
+224 VVGDIEIRF
-233 YVKPAGLVYC
+233 YVKPVGLVYC
-243 QVDPRKIK
+243 QVDPRTIK
-251 EVKEFMEDST
+251 EVKEYMEDT
-261 IASTFKSIPIFKH
+261 IIDSTFKSAPVFKH
-274 GFTQIGNDSKIA
+274 GFTQIGNESKIA

-310 TVTAC
+310 TVTSC
-315 KSNMFGFGVK
+315 KSNMFGFCVK
-325 ESTLQAIEQ
+325 EHSLQSIAQ
-334 MFSEPVSIPSQQL
+334 MLSRPLPIPSQQL
-347 DYNAFPTAPTAAGV
+347 DYNAFPLAATRSGI
-361 QGTMNSPLSN
+361 QSTINMPLFN
-371 ITSITVVFPKHANDY
+371 TTSITVVFPKHANDY
-386 TCFDNPIYHNL
+386 TCFDNPIYHNV
-397 QLTINGKNY
+397 QLTINGQNY

-441 LTMPKNK
+441 LTMDRNK
-448 DDGTR
+448 ADGGK

-476 YLFDGL
+476 L
-482 DSNGQNVPIQIRG
+482 DSNGQNIPIQIRG
-495 QPIHSGDG
+495 QPIYPDVN
-503 DTYFNC
+503 DTYYNF
-509 DETGQN
+509 DETGEN

-521 VFFCRDTYFTVDIHD
+521 LFVCRDTYFTVDIND
-536 GLVYHL
+536 GLVYHPT
-542 KGCPPGSQV
+542 GSPEGSQV

>member
-1 MKNNDFIS
+1 
-9 FLFMLYNNAQYKNET
+9 MLYNNAQYKNET

-70 RLRITHSDHM
+70 RLKITHSDHM

-99 SKDIQTTHVN
+99 SKDIQSTHVN

-176 SDYSQSVCGTYVD
+176 SDYSQSVCGTYID
-189 LVDIMDGQKHDVE
+189 LSDFRDGQKHDVE
-202 FEMNLPFEDMLA
+202 FEMNLPFEDILA
-214 LQAFDLYPNR
+214 FQAFDLYPNR
-224 IVGDIEIRF
+224 VVGDIEIRF
-233 YVKPAGLVYC
+233 YVKPVGLVYC
-243 QVDPRKIK
+243 QVDPRTIK
-251 EVKEFMEDST
+251 EVKEYMEDT
-261 IASTFKSIPIFKH
+261 IIDSTFKSAPVFKH
-274 GFTQIGNDSKIA
+274 GFTQIGNESKIA

-310 TVTAC
+310 TVTSC
-315 KSNMFGFGVK
+315 KSNMFGFCVK
-325 ESTLQAIEQ
+325 EHSLQSIAQ
-334 MFSEPVSIPSQQL
+334 MLSRPLPIPSQQL
-347 DYNAFPTAPTAAGV
+347 DYNAFPLAATRSGI
-361 QGTMNSPLSN
+361 QSTINMPLFN
-371 ITSITVVFPKHANDY
+371 TTSITVVFPKHANDY
-386 TCFDNPIYHNL
+386 TCFDNPIYHNV
-397 QLTINGKNY
+397 QLTINGQNY

-441 LTMPKNK
+441 LTMDRNK
-448 DDGTR
+448 ADGGK

-482 DSNGQNVPIQIRG
+482 DSNGQNIPIQIRG
-495 QPIHSGDG
+495 QPIYPDVN
-503 DTYFNC
+503 DTYYNF
-509 DETGQN
+509 DETGEN

-521 VFFCRDTYFTVDIHD
+521 LFVCRDTYFTVDIND
-536 GLVYHL
+536 GLVYHPT
-542 KGCPPGSQV
+542 GSPEGSQV

>member
-1 MKNNDFIS
+1 
-9 FLFMLYNNAQYKNET
+9 MLYNNAQYKNES
-24 MDQGSVIEYYKK
+24 MDQGSVVEYYKK

-70 RLRITHSDHM
+70 RLRITHNDHM

-91 KIKLTIQL
+91 NIKLTLQL
-99 SKDIQTTHVN
+99 SDVITDIHSG
-109 DTEKLGKIF
+109 DEKQLGKIF

-126 LLDQLQIYSNNLS
+126 LLDQLQIYSNNIS
-139 TGYQQNECCREGFCY
+139 SGYQQNECCREGFCY

>member
-1 MKNNDFIS
+1 
-9 FLFMLYNNAQYKNET
+9 MLYNNAQYKNET
-24 MDQGSVIEYYKK
+24 MDQGSVVEYYKK

-99 SKDIQTTHVN
+99 SKDIQSTHVN

>member
-1 MKNNDFIS
+1 
-9 FLFMLYNNAQYKNET
+9 MLYNNAQYKNET
-24 MDQGSVIEYYKK
+24 TDQGCVVEYYEK
-36 LKDIISTNDGT
+36 LRDLISKNDGT

-70 RLRITHSDHM
+70 RLRITHNDHM

-91 KIKLTIQL
+91 KIKLTLQL
-99 SKDIQTTHVN
+99 SKDIQATHVN
-109 DTEKLGKIF
+109 DTNHLGKLF

-126 LLDQLQIYSNNLS
+126 LLDQLQIYSNNVS
-139 TGYQQNECCREGFCY
+139 TGYQQNECCREGYCY

-176 SDYSQSVCGTYVD
+176 SDYSQSVCGTYID
-189 LVDIMDGQKHDVE
+189 LSDFRDGQKHDVE

-214 LQAFDLYPNR
+214 FQAFDLYPNR

-233 YVKPAGLVYC
+233 YVKPVGLVYC
-243 QVDPRKIK
+243 QVDPRTIK
-251 EVKEFMEDST
+251 EVKEYMEDT
-261 IASTFKSIPIFKH
+261 IIDSTFKSAPVFKH
-274 GFTQIGNDSKIA
+274 GFTQIGNESKIA

-310 TVTAC
+310 TVTSC
-315 KSNMFGFGVK
+315 KSNMFGFCVK
-325 ESTLQAIEQ
+325 EHSLQSIAQ
-334 MFSEPVSIPSQQL
+334 MLSRPLPIPSQQL
-347 DYNAFPTAPTAAGV
+347 DYNAFPLAATRSGI
-361 QGTMNSPLSN
+361 QSTINMPLFN
-371 ITSITVVFPKHANDY
+371 TTSITVVFPKHANDY
-386 TCFDNPIYHNL
+386 TCFDNPIYHNV
-397 QLTINGKNY
+397 QLTINGQNY

-441 LTMPKNK
+441 LTMDRNK
-448 DDGTR
+448 ADGGK

-482 DSNGQNVPIQIRG
+482 DSNGQNIPIQIRG
-495 QPIHSGDG
+495 QPIYPDVN
-503 DTYFNC
+503 DTYYNF
-509 DETGQN
+509 DETGEN

-521 VFFCRDTYFTVDIHD
+521 LFVCRDTYFTVDIND
-536 GLVYHL
+536 GLVYHPT
-542 KGCPPGSQV
+542 GSPEGSQV

>member
-1 MKNNDFIS
+1 
-9 FLFMLYNNAQYKNET
+9 MLYNNAQYKNET

-70 RLRITHSDHM
+70 RLKITHSDHM

-189 LVDIMDGQKHDVE
+189 LNTLMDGQKHDVE

-214 LQAFDLYPNR
+214 FQAFDLYPNR

-233 YVKPAGLVYC
+233 YVKPVGLVYC

-251 EVKEFMEDST
+251 EVKEFMEDES
-261 IASTFKSIPIFKH
+261 IAATFTETPVFLH
-274 GFTQIGNDSKIA
+274 QFTQIGNESKIA
-286 ALNVGSDKS
+286 ALKIASGNVTS
-295 ITPTT
+295 TT
-300 ESITLSCLGL
+300 KAVTLSCHGL
-310 TVTAC
+310 TVTSC

-325 ESTLQAIEQ
+325 ESTLQAIAS

-347 DYNAFPTAPTAAGV
+347 DYNAFPLAPTRAGV
-361 QGTMNSPLSN
+361 QSTINAPLN
-371 ITSITVVFPKHANDY
+371 NTTSISVMFPKHSNDY
-386 TCFDNPIYHNL
+386 TCFDNPIYHNV
-397 QLTINGKNY
+397 QLTINGQNY
-406 PDEPVSTLGAR
+406 PDEPISTLGAR

-435 KEFEDS
+435 KEYEDS
-441 LTMPKNK
+441 LTMIKNNETTGK
-448 DDGTR
+448 R
-453 YKNTLSDASS
+453 FKNTLSDASS
-463 FMLNIQTERSRGG
+463 FMINIQTERSRGG
-476 YLFDGL
+476 YLYDGL
-482 DSNGQNVPIQIRG
+482 DSNGQNIPIQIRG
-495 QPIHSGDG
+495 QPIYPDVN
-503 DTYFNC
+503 DTYYNF
-509 DETGQN
+509 DETGEN

-521 VFFCRDTYFTVDIHD
+521 LFVCRDTYFTVDIND
-536 GLVYHL
+536 GLVYHPT
-542 KGCPPGSQV
+542 GSPEGSQV